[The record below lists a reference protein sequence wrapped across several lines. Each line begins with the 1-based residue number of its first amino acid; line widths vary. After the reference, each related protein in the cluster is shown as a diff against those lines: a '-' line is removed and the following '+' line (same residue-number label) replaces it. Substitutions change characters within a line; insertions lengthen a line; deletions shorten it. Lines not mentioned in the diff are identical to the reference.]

1 MQFRPLVRTFLIL
14 ISVSIG
20 VSGQPRSLTADDWN
34 GWMGNDRDGVYRET
48 GIVSEIPDDGLP
60 VKWRTPVAGGYAG
73 PAVADGRVYVFD
85 FVKSTGD
92 VMNHPTTRVNMTG
105 SERLQALDAA
115 TGKPIWEHRY
125 DCIYNIS
132 YPAGPRCTPTIDGD
146 RVYILGSE
154 GDLRCLNV
162 EDGQLVWKKN
172 LPADFGSE
180 VPLWGYSSHPLIN
193 GDLLYTMA
201 GGTGQAVV
209 ALDKMTG
216 EVQWKAID
224 DTAGYCPPAMVE
236 FGGKSQLMVFHPT
249 GLTSLNPA
257 DGEQYWTLP
266 IKPDYEMS
274 INRPMIDGDRMYTSG
289 IHQSALMIKLNSVSP
304 NTDSPNSD
312 SPNTNSPSTNSP
324 SVTEL
329 WRGEKDKAIYCANST
344 PLFVDGVVYGCDC
357 NLGALVAIDA
367 NDGSRLWTTFDATR
381 PGVTRFVKHGT
392 GFLTR
397 IGDSDQYLV
406 FNETGDL
413 QINKMTRQGFES
425 MGSFHVLEPT
435 GNAFNRD
442 VVWSHPAYADRTAYV
457 RNDVEI
463 VAVDLASQ

>member
-1 MQFRPLVRTFLIL
+1 MQFRPFVRFSLML

-20 VSGQPRSLTADDWN
+20 LTGQPKYLAADDWT

-48 GIVSEIPDDGLP
+48 GIVNAIPDGGLP
-60 VKWRTPVAGGYAG
+60 IKWRTPVAGGYAG
-73 PAVADGRVYVFD
+73 PAAADGRVYVFD
-85 FVKSTGD
+85 YVKSAGD
-92 VMNHPTTRVNMTG
+92 VVNHPTTRVNMTG

-115 TGKPIWEHRY
+115 TGEPIWEHRY

-132 YPAGPRCTPTIDGD
+132 YPAGPRCTPTIDAD

-162 EDGQLVWKKN
+162 EDGQVIWKRN

-180 VPLWGYSSHPLIN
+180 VPLWGYSSHPLID

-201 GGTGQAVV
+201 GGAGQAVV

-224 DTAGYCPPAMVE
+224 DTAGYCPPSIVE
-236 FGGKSQLMVFHPT
+236 FGGKRQLMIFHPT
-249 GLTSLNPA
+249 GLTSLDPT
-257 DGEQYWTLP
+257 DGSQYWTLP

-274 INRPMIDGDRMYTSG
+274 INRPMIDGNKMYTSG
-289 IHQSALMIKLNSVSP
+289 IHQSALMVKL
-304 NTDSPNSD
+304 DSD
-312 SPNTNSPSTNSP
+312 SP

-329 WRGEKDKAIYCANST
+329 WRGEKDKGIYCANST
-344 PLFVDGVVYGCDC
+344 PLFVDGIVYGCDC
-357 NLGALVAIDA
+357 NQGALTAIDA
-367 NDGSRLWTTFDATR
+367 ADGSQLWETFQATR

-397 IGDSDQYLV
+397 IGDSDQYFV
-406 FNETGDL
+406 FTETGDL
-413 QINKMTRQGFES
+413 QIAKLTRQGYEN

-435 GNAFNRD
+435 GNAFNRE
-442 VVWSHPAYADRTAYV
+442 VVWSHPAYADRTAYI
-457 RNDVEI
+457 RNDAEI
-463 VAVDLASQ
+463 VAVDLASP